1 MVTTAPAAPVAAA
14 EPGKLALLPLVALVV
29 GSMIGGGVFNLP
41 RDMSVAASPGA
52 IVIGWVITGVGM
64 LMLAFVYQA
73 LAVRK
78 PALNAGP
85 YAYAKAGFGDF
96 VGFNSAWGYWISAF
110 LGNVAFLV
118 AIFSALS
125 YFAPIFGSGNTL
137 PAIIGA
143 SIALWFVHALVL
155 RGVKGAAFINV
166 VTTVAKLV
174 PLLLFIVLAALAF
187 NYDKFTFNFW
197 GTAHP
202 ASGAEGLGGVL
213 HQVRSTML
221 VTLWVFIGI
230 EGASVY
236 SARAARRE
244 DVGRATVIGFAGALV
259 LYVLVSLVATG
270 ILAQKDLAGLKVPAM
285 AGVLESIVGPWG
297 GGAGQ
302 PRPGGLGRRRGPE
315 LDALE
320 RRDPLHLRQGR
331 HVPALVRGRERERLA
346 QALAVGDQRP
356 DPAVPAAE
364 LLLPQRVRVLLP
376 DRLGGDPA
384 ALRVLGRLRPQ
395 AGALR
400 RDVRARRPQPQ
411 PRPRR
416 RRRRDRLRP
425 LADLR
430 RRPLV
435 PADVRDALRARHPRL
450 RLRETGA
457 RVAALRRRRR
467 PDRRRTGGVR
477 PRRRLADLERHHQ
490 PARRHRRRCRGT
502 RAQGRGLD
510 RAALSCP
517 VRSSPR
523 EARTCAASVSTR
535 RSASSGP

>member
-1 MVTTAPAAPVAAA
+1 MAIAAA
-14 EPGKLALLPLVALVV
+14 DVPLGDVRPTTGKLTLVPLIALVV

-41 RDMSVAASPGA
+41 SDMSAGASPGA
-52 IVIGWVITGVGM
+52 IVIGWAITGLGM
-64 LMLAFVYQA
+64 LMLAFVYQG

-187 NYDKFTFNFW
+187 NHDKFTFNFW

-259 LYVLVSLVATG
+259 LYVLVSLLATG

-297 GGAGQ
+297 AALVSLGLVVSVGGAFLSWTLLCAEIPYTCGKDGTFPRWFAAENANHSPKHSLWVTNILIQLFLLLSYFSHNAYEFFYLIASVAILPPYVFSGAYAFKLALSGETYERDRSTRNRDLVVGAVATVYGLWLIYAAGLSYLLMCAMLFVPGILVYAFARRERSQ
-302 PRPGGLGRRRGPE
+302 PLFTGAEGLI
-315 LDALE
+315 AA
-320 RRDPLHLRQGR
+320 
-331 HVPALVRGRERERLA
+331 ALVGCGLLA
-346 QALAVGDQRP
+346 GWLIRNGTIS
-356 DPAVPAAE
+356 
-364 LLLPQRVRVLLP
+364 
-376 DRLGGDPA
+376 
-384 ALRVLGRLRPQ
+384 
-395 AGALR
+395 
-400 RDVRARRPQPQ
+400 
-411 PRPRR
+411 
-416 RRRRDRLRP
+416 P
-425 LADLR
+425 L
-430 RRPLV
+430 
-435 PADVRDALRARHPRL
+435 
-450 RLRETGA
+450 
-457 RVAALRRRRR
+457 
-467 PDRRRTGGVR
+467 
-477 PRRRLADLERHHQ
+477 
-490 PARRHRRRCRGT
+490 
-502 RAQGRGLD
+502 
-510 RAALSCP
+510 
-517 VRSSPR
+517 
-523 EARTCAASVSTR
+523 
-535 RSASSGP
+535 